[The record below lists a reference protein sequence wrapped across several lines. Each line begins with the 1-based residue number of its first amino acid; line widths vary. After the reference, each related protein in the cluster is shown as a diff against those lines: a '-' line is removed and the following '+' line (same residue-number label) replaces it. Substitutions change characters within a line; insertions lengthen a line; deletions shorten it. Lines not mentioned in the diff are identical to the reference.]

1 MSRVSQSLEREAADA
16 LHVRVAEPPPDFAAA
31 FDASPNSY
39 LLLTPDLRIVYAN
52 AAHLASVGRRPEEV
66 IGRHFFD
73 AFPARGD
80 DDQQDC
86 LRISLETV
94 RDTGQRSDIALLRY
108 AVSETAAGKEDP
120 ERYWSVTHTPVFGA
134 DGRVRYVLQHS
145 QDVTAYRHARESSDP
160 RAEAS
165 VLQRVTAVQHAN
177 AALSQQC
184 KHLLNLFRQAP
195 GFMCVL
201 EGENFVVRMANAG
214 CEALIGRREI
224 VDRPLAEVLP
234 ELAPQ
239 GYLDVLSRV
248 FRSGE
253 AYRGRGMPVR
263 ITADD
268 GSTRLRYIDFLVQPV
283 HEDDDERGPIV
294 GLAVSGYD
302 VSPHWETRRDL
313 SRHRD
318 RLEELVRERTAE
330 IERLA
335 RERRETDA
343 ARNTSQRLEAIGK
356 LTGGVAHDFNNVLQI
371 IRSNLQLVEDRIA
384 DDAGAD
390 RHLAVAQDG
399 VERGARLAAQ
409 LLAFARRQQ
418 LDPIVLSPGA
428 WLPQLTG
435 LIGSALGAG
444 IEITT
449 RIADGLWNVCVDPN
463 RLENV
468 LLNLAI
474 NARDAMGGRGRLTI
488 QADNVE
494 FDEALA
500 RSQLELDAGRYV
512 MIGVADTG
520 CGMSEDVQRRACEPF
535 FTTKP
540 APQGSGLG
548 LSMAHGFM
556 RQSGGALVLHSESG
570 VGTTIRLYFPYSDAP
585 LTPIEPEVETPPGDG
600 HETILLV
607 EDEPAVRS
615 SAVEFLRGFGY
626 RVLAA
631 ADAVQALAIL
641 REGTPIDLLF
651 SDVVMPG
658 PVRSDELAA
667 EARRLQPEI
676 AVLFTSGY
684 PEHAIRHGGGDL
696 QPPAK
701 LLQKPYRREDLAR
714 MVRKVL
720 RRRALNQAAA
730 DSRDASAP
738 APVQVLLVEDNEILR
753 STTAEYLRELGYAVE
768 GCANG
773 SEALA
778 RAADAHYDVLMTDID
793 LPGMSGLD
801 IVQALR
807 RLQPQIGAVIV
818 SGYVHLLGDNA
829 PADTFVLAK
838 PFDMSALDR
847 LLRKAARDQA

>member
-1 MSRVSQSLEREAADA
+1 MSRVNPLLELEPDAAPRA
-16 LHVRVAEPPPDFAAA
+16 SAEQAPDFAAV

-39 LLLTPDLRIVYAN
+39 LLLMPDLTIAYAN
-52 AAHLASVGRRPEEV
+52 AAHLASVDRCVEDV
-66 IGRHFFD
+66 VGRHFFD
-73 AFPARGD
+73 AFPAMAD
-80 DDQQDC
+80 DDQAAC
-86 LRISLETV
+86 LRRSIERA
-94 RDTGQRSDIALLRY
+94 RDERRSSDIALLRY
-108 AVSETAAGKEDP
+108 GVTTDDSTGIVP
-120 ERYWSVTHTPVFGA
+120 ERYWSVTHTPIFDA
-134 DGRVRYVLQHS
+134 EGRLRYVLQHS
-145 QDVTAYRHARESSDP
+145 QDVTAFREARVAADP
-160 RAEAS
+160 RAEAG
-165 VLQRVTAVQHAN
+165 VLRRVTAVQHAN
-177 AALSQQC
+177 EALSQQC
-184 KHLLNLFRQAP
+184 QRLLTLFRQAP

-201 EGENFVVRMANAG
+201 EGETFIVRMANAG
-214 CEALIGRREI
+214 FEALIGRRA
-224 VDRPLAEVLP
+224 VADRPLAEVLP
-234 ELAPQ
+234 ELESQ
-239 GYLDVLSRV
+239 GYLDVARRV

-253 AYRGRGMPVR
+253 AFRGRGMPVR
-263 ITADD
+263 LVAADGTA
-268 GSTRLRYIDFLVQPV
+268 RLRYVDFLVQPI
-283 HEDDDERGPIV
+283 HEDDDEGAPIV

-313 SRHRD
+313 SRHRA

-335 RERRETDA
+335 RERREVDA

-384 DDAGAD
+384 DDMAAD
-390 RHLAVAQDG
+390 RHLAVAQEG

-409 LLAFARRQQ
+409 LLAFARRQL
-418 LDPIVLSPGA
+418 LDPIVLDLGER
-428 WLPQLTG
+428 LPQLTS

-449 RIADGLWNVCVDPN
+449 RIAPGLWHVRVDPN

-474 NARDAMGGRGRLTI
+474 NARDAMAGRGHLRI
-488 QADNVE
+488 EADNIE
-494 FDEALA
+494 LGDASA
-500 RSQLELDAGRYV
+500 RAPVELDAGRYV
-512 MIGVADTG
+512 VIVVSDTG
-520 CGMSEDVQRRACEPF
+520 CGMTEEVQRHACEPF

-556 RQSGGALVLHSESG
+556 RQSGGALDLHSEIG
-570 VGTTIRLYFPYSDAP
+570 VGTTIRLYFPYSDEA
-585 LTPIEPEVETPPGDG
+585 LTHVEQEVEAAPSDG

-607 EDEPAVRS
+607 EDEAAVRS

-631 ADAVQALAIL
+631 ADATQALAIL
-641 REGTPIDLLF
+641 REGAPIDLLF

-667 EARRLQPEI
+667 EARRLQPDI

-684 PEHAIRHGGGDL
+684 PEHAIRHGDDL
-696 QPPAK
+696 QPPIK

-714 MVRKVL
+714 MVRQVL
-720 RRRALNQAAA
+720 RRRALNRAAA
-730 DSRDASAP
+730 GARDTAAP
-738 APVQVLLVEDNEILR
+738 APVRVLLVEDNEILR
-753 STTAEYLRELGYAVE
+753 STTAEYLRELGYEVE

-773 SEALA
+773 GEALA
-778 RAADAHYDVLMTDID
+778 RAGETAFDVLMTDID
-793 LPGMSGLD
+793 LPGMSGLE
-801 IVQALR
+801 IVHALR
-807 RLQPQIGAVIV
+807 RLQPRIGAVIV
-818 SGYVHLLGDNA
+818 SGYVHLLGDNV
-829 PADTFVLAK
+829 PADTLVLAK

-847 LLRKAARDQA
+847 LLRKAAGRSG